1 MEVVD
6 VCRCVMVFFQ
16 ESFQNLGCKNSTE
29 GITKFQ
35 PAAFEAVTMYI
46 ENAGLS
52 PSHAEIKFTAA
63 TCQYFLRVGILR
75 DLLQVHRFN
84 CMILLR

>member
-6 VCRCVMVFFQ
+6 DEGWC
-16 ESFQNLGCKNSTE
+16 SFRRVLRTG
-29 GITKFQ
+29 
-35 PAAFEAVTMYI
+35 AAQFHPWHHQVPTAFVEAVTMYI

-75 DLLQVHRFN
+75 DFWQVPGLG
-84 CMILLR
+84 MILLR